1 MNSPL
6 LKLFTHPADAWL
18 EIRRAEEDHPQQY
31 LPRLLALALIPAV
44 CLFVGTTTFGWSLAA
59 EERVRLSMTSAAQLA
74 GLLYATTV
82 VGVMLMGTMIRWMSR
97 GFDAQPSLN
106 QCIGFAAYCA
116 TPWFFAGV
124 VGLLP
129 IRWLALAALLAASAY
144 ASVLLYGGL
153 QTFLRLKKE
162 QAMLFA
168 TCVWGGGV
176 TAAGHHPGGD
186 DPVLVQRPDAGICA
200 PGQRG
205 LTGAR
210 QAPQA
215 IALSVAGWLARSACS
230 CPTRL
235 TRSRQLLRLCRGT
248 PLRVTPSSRLW
259 P

>member
-18 EIRRAEEDHPQQY
+18 DIRRAEEDHPQQY
-31 LPRLLALALIPAV
+31 LPQLLALALIPAV
-44 CLFVGTTTFGWSLAA
+44 CLFIGTTTFGWSLAA
-59 EERVRLSMTSAAQLA
+59 EERVRLGMGSAAQLA

-82 VGVMLMGTMIRWMSR
+82 VGVMLMGVMIRWMSR
-97 GFDAQPSLN
+97 GFDAHPSLS

-129 IRWLALAALLAASAY
+129 IRWLAFVALMAASAY

-168 TCVWGGGV
+168 TCVWGVGLL
-176 TAAGHHPGGD
+176 
-186 DPVLVQRPDAGICA
+186 VLVTLLVAMALFWFNGLMPEYVRPANLG
-200 PGQRG
+200 
-205 LTGAR
+205 
-210 QAPQA
+210 
-215 IALSVAGWLARSACS
+215 
-230 CPTRL
+230 
-235 TRSRQLLRLCRGT
+235 
-248 PLRVTPSSRLW
+248 
-259 P
+259 

>member
-31 LPRLLALALIPAV
+31 LPRLLMLALIPAV

-59 EERVRLSMTSAAQLA
+59 EERVRLSMGSAAQLA
-74 GLLYATTV
+74 GLLYASTV
-82 VGVMLMGTMIRWMSR
+82 IGVMLMGVIIRGMSR

-124 VGLLP
+124 VGLVP
-129 IRWLALAALLAASAY
+129 IRWVAFTALLAASAY

-168 TCVWGGGV
+168 TCVWGVGLLVMV
-176 TAAGHHPGGD
+176 TI
-186 DPVLVQRPDAGICA
+186 LVAMILFWFNGLMPEYVRPASLG
-200 PGQRG
+200 
-205 LTGAR
+205 
-210 QAPQA
+210 
-215 IALSVAGWLARSACS
+215 
-230 CPTRL
+230 
-235 TRSRQLLRLCRGT
+235 
-248 PLRVTPSSRLW
+248 
-259 P
+259 

>member
-18 EIRRAEEDHPQQY
+18 DIRRAEEDHPQQY

-59 EERVRLSMTSAAQLA
+59 EERVRLSMGSAAQLA

-82 VGVMLMGTMIRWMSR
+82 GGVMLMGVMIRWMSR
-97 GFDAQPSLN
+97 GFDTQPSLN

-129 IRWLALAALLAASAY
+129 IRWLAVAALLAASAY

-168 TCVWGGGV
+168 TCVWGVGLLLLV
-176 TAAGHHPGGD
+176 TI
-186 DPVLVQRPDAGICA
+186 LVAMILFWFNGLMPAYVRPASLG
-200 PGQRG
+200 
-205 LTGAR
+205 
-210 QAPQA
+210 
-215 IALSVAGWLARSACS
+215 
-230 CPTRL
+230 
-235 TRSRQLLRLCRGT
+235 
-248 PLRVTPSSRLW
+248 
-259 P
+259 